1 MELIFLGSGGG
12 RWVTIT
18 QRLKTGGIV
27 LKVKKDIQIHIDPGP
42 GALVCAYENKI
53 SPLSTNA
60 IFVTHCHPDHYND
73 AEILI
78 EAMTKGMTKVRGVFA
93 GSKSVVE
100 GIEGIGPAV
109 SSYHLSKVEKL
120 FILEPEKKF
129 IINGV
134 EVSCLKA
141 YHTDPTNVGLRL
153 DFDRTLIYTSD
164 TEYRDNIAEL
174 YKDADIIV
182 FNVIRPR
189 GERIRGHLCVNDVI
203 NILKEVKPKIA
214 ILNHF
219 GMKMV
224 DERFKEAK
232 RVEKETG
239 VRTIS
244 ATDGLSL
251 DLKEL
256 KIRGQLRF

>member
-1 MELIFLGSGGG
+1 MELVFLGSGGG

-18 QRLKTGGIV
+18 QRLRTGGIV
-27 LKVKKDIQIHIDPGP
+27 LKIKDVQIHIDPGP
-42 GALVCAYENKI
+42 GALLCAHENKI
-53 SPLSTNA
+53 SPLATNA

-78 EAMTKGMTKVRGVFA
+78 EAMTKGMTKVRGIFA

-100 GIEGIGPAV
+100 GVEGIGPAV
-109 SSYHLSKVEKL
+109 SSYHLSKVEKI
-120 FILEPEKKF
+120 FVLEQSKKF
-129 IINGV
+129 SINGDI
-134 EVSCLKA
+134 EVTCLPA
-141 YHTDPTNVGLRL
+141 YHTDPTNVGLKL
-153 DFDRTLIYTSD
+153 YFDRTLVYTSD
-164 TEYRDNIAEL
+164 TEYKDNIAEF
-174 YKDADIIV
+174 YKDADVIV

-203 NILKEVKPKIA
+203 KILKEVNPKIA
-214 ILNHF
+214 VLNHF
-219 GMKMV
+219 GMKMI

-251 DLKEL
+251 DLSEL

>member
-18 QRLKTGGIV
+18 QRLRTGGIV
-27 LKVKKDIQIHIDPGP
+27 LKLKNIQIHIDPGP
-42 GALVCAYENKI
+42 GALLCAHENKI

-78 EAMTKGMTKVRGVFA
+78 EAMTRGMTKKRGVFA
-93 GSKSVVE
+93 GSRSVVE
-100 GIEGIGPAV
+100 GVEGIGPAV
-109 SSYHLSKVEKL
+109 SKYHLSKVEKL
-120 FILEPEKKF
+120 FLLEPDKKF
-129 IINGV
+129 NIDGI
-134 EVSCLKA
+134 EVSCLNT

-153 DFDRTLIYTSD
+153 DFEKTIIYTSD
-164 TEYRDNIAEL
+164 TEYRENLAKM
-174 YKDADIIV
+174 YRDADVIV

-189 GERIRGHLCVNDVI
+189 GEKIRGHLCVNDVI
-203 NILKEVKPKIA
+203 NILNEVKPKIA
-214 ILNHF
+214 VLNHF

-224 DERFKEAK
+224 DERFKEAR

-244 ATDGLSL
+244 ATDGLSI

-256 KIRGQLRF
+256 RIRGQLRF